1 MIQNQNK
8 VYHLWDYFVCYM
20 GIDTDNGYTK
30 LSNCRLLRKAP
41 IASWQDIQDIQ
52 DDIDKYTKF
61 TSATMINYNLLCE
74 RDFNED
80 ELPEY
85 FRQGELMSDES
96 D

>member
-1 MIQNQNK
+1 MQIGAVSSVNFKSN
-8 VYHLWDYFVCYM
+8 YM
-20 GIDTDNGYTK
+20 GETEYPSEVYVST
-30 LSNCRLLRKAP
+30 P
-41 IASWQDIQDIQ
+41 YDIQ